1 MERLFYRVLNM
12 SISAAAVIAVVV
24 LMRLLLRSAPKKWR
38 YLLWSA
44 VGFRLCCPVSF
55 KAVFSLFRLRP
66 SIMNS
71 VGGAENAVIQAQSM
85 PSAAQLAVPAA
96 SAAPAAAV
104 ITPAAVPAVIPA
116 ASMPVPEP
124 VRLWPSLGIVLW
136 LCGMTVMLVLGIIRY
151 IRMKRG
157 LADAAALEKG
167 VFATDRIR
175 VPFIL
180 GLLPPR
186 VYVPAGLGE
195 EERTYVLAHERVHI
209 HRGDHWVKLLAYFM
223 LAVHWFNPAVWAA
236 FFLMSRDMEM
246 SCDERVLRDLG
257 GQAKAYS
264 STLLRF
270 AEGRQFPAP
279 APLGFGESDVK
290 SRIKNALRWKKPKLW
305 ITLAAT
311 VLCIAA
317 VAACTADPKEPKE
330 TDMQVTAGDTVCF
343 SREDETICLRGTKE
357 SRSFGEILDG
367 LALTGFTYSEEENVL
382 SLDKRLLPGQKQLT
396 VGMDK
401 ASVLQDLYA
410 GKPVGTEDALFL
422 AENHPGVTVGNGEGG
437 YLRLSGVFAG
447 EPFGMTLGY
456 AGTYAD
462 LLQRVV
468 LTFWPPEEG
477 KTVYTRAEDGK
488 AVYARVKEALELQLG
503 EPDAAVDFSA
513 GWNFP
518 GGALDV
524 TMTEKDD
531 YTSVYILLTG
541 EVRADTP
548 WSWTSNL
555 KSSDIREAVLR
566 SSSAPTELLLD
577 WAQIRELAA
586 LLRAVPKDQVAG
598 GRGIPSE
605 RVLELRDTGYALRFA
620 GGVIEL
626 DCERPIY
633 SASPAPVWEIRD
645 EALYAWLDALWEG
658 SPFGQAADPLGLTLR
673 VEDLTPMGCTLVF
686 TQSGGSVTGELETEE
701 QFRLFRQDA
710 DGSWKELIYANYLGT
725 ALHIEPDNSTALET
739 YWGGALEAGRYRIK
753 KKVLDFR
760 GTGDFDEYAIYAEF
774 EITGGQTEA
783 LLGLTMRA
791 KDVTPTGCTL
801 VFAQSGGAVT
811 GELQTGAAYTL
822 FQRDAD
828 GNWIELPKNKEAVWY
843 SLAYGIKK
851 NGTTEL
857 GAEWESLYGALKD
870 GHYRIRK
877 EIIDYRAPGE
887 FDTYTIDTEFNISGG
902 AGETMSNWF
911 AMIPEGYAFSPY
923 GNYGWEG
930 GFLILPEVYVRENN
944 GGTAPI
950 EWRYS
955 GLVTRISAQNTQLT
969 FQNGIP
975 EWHGLPTQNH
985 TVTEFLGIGP
995 SAQNRNGWQVI
1006 RLKETHDLYT
1016 PAEIAELEKEGIN
1029 TGAIDLTSEYWTFWL
1044 VKEGADTYYQVS
1056 LASKT
1061 FSEETAIRFVQT
1073 MTGDWEHEA
1082 QTELIDSLGYSRFDV
1097 KADKY
1102 HTTASG
1108 TIEIFAKEQGVLGI
1122 RILADLTIG
1131 PEDWGGVAFYL
1142 PAGCGLESVSCTY
1155 PETDGAAAEDPPVNV
1170 WTTAAENEEYTTM
1183 IEIGRDRSK
1192 KYSGGGTGTVVIEVS
1207 CPWDSS
1213 DPIHSLTFGVEC
1225 GAEEK
1230 NGYMIMGVE
1239 HSEIAVEIRSP

>member
-1 MERLFYRVLNM
+1 MENLFLRVLNM
-12 SISAAAVIAVVV
+12 SFSAAAVIAVVV
-24 LMRLLLRSAPKKWR
+24 ILRLFLRSAPKKWR

-44 VGFRLCCPVSF
+44 AGFRLCCPVSF
-55 KAVFSLFRLRP
+55 KAVFSLFCLRP
-66 SIMNS
+66 SIMSS
-71 VGGAENAVIQAQSM
+71 VGGAEKIVILPQSM

-104 ITPAAVPAVIPA
+104 ITPAAVPEVIPA
-116 ASMPVPEP
+116 ASPLPEP
-124 VRLWPSLGIVLW
+124 VRLWPQLGIVLW
-136 LCGMTVMLVLGIIRY
+136 LCGMTVMLILGIIRY

-186 VYVPAGLGE
+186 VYVPAGLRE

-209 HRGDHWVKLLAYFM
+209 RRGDHWVKLLAYLL

-264 STLLRF
+264 RTLLRF

-330 TDMQVTAGDTVCF
+330 TDVPETAGDTICF
-343 SREDETICLRGTKE
+343 ARTEESIALRGTE
-357 SRSFGEILDG
+357 GSRSFGEILDG
-367 LALTGFTYSEEENVL
+367 LALTGFTYSKEENVL

-396 VGMDK
+396 AGMDK

-422 AENHPGVTVGNGEGG
+422 AENHPGVKVGNGAGG

-626 DCERPIY
+626 DCKRPIY

-645 EALYAWLDALWEG
+645 EALYAWLDALWKG

-753 KKVLDFR
+753 KKVLDSR
-760 GTGDFDEYAIYAEF
+760 GSGDFDEYAIYAEF
-774 EITGGQTEA
+774 EIKGGQTEA

-801 VFAQSGGAVT
+801 VFTQSGGNVT
-811 GELQTGAAYTL
+811 GELMTGEEFGLFKRDADGGWKDLFADRDVSWIGSGSSIAAGGTTELETYWGGAFTLEAGRYRIEKEVLDFRGAGDFDEYPIYAEFVIPGEQAEELLGLTLRAENVTTTGCTLIFTQSGGVEADELLTGAAYKL
-822 FQRDAD
+822 YERASD
-828 GNWIELPKNKEAVWY
+828 GAWKELPTKVEPIWH
-843 SLAYGIKK
+843 LIGYGI
-851 NGTTEL
+851 NPGSTTQLE
-857 GAEWESLYGALKD
+857 AYWEVLYGPLAD
-870 GHYRIRK
+870 GHYRISK
-877 EIIDYRAPGE
+877 EVTVRRGSGE
-887 FDTYTIDTEFNISGG
+887 NDVYLLFAEFELSGG
-902 AGETMSNWF
+902 AGETH
-911 AMIPEGYAFSPY
+911 
-923 GNYGWEG
+923 
-930 GFLILPEVYVRENN
+930 
-944 GGTAPI
+944 
-950 EWRYS
+950 S
-955 GLVTRISAQNTQLT
+955 GDVPAASSD
-969 FQNGIP
+969 
-975 EWHGLPTQNH
+975 
-985 TVTEFLGIGP
+985 LGVG
-995 SAQNRNGWQVI
+995 
-1006 RLKETHDLYT
+1006 
-1016 PAEIAELEKEGIN
+1016 
-1029 TGAIDLTSEYWTFWL
+1029 
-1044 VKEGADTYYQVS
+1044 
-1056 LASKT
+1056 
-1061 FSEETAIRFVQT
+1061 
-1073 MTGDWEHEA
+1073 
-1082 QTELIDSLGYSRFDV
+1082 RFDV
-1097 KADKY
+1097 SAE
-1102 HTTASG
+1102 TLG
-1108 TIEIFAKEQGVLGI
+1108 TSANGTVEFYARDNDMLGI

-1142 PAGCGLESVSCTY
+1142 PAGCRLESVSCTY
-1155 PETDGAAAEDPPVNV
+1155 PETDGKAADDSLVNV
-1170 WTTAAENEEYTTM
+1170 WTTEAENEKYTTM
-1183 IEIGRDRSK
+1183 IEIGRDRSRNI
-1192 KYSGGGTGTVVIEVS
+1192 SGGGTGTVVIEAS
-1207 CPWDSS
+1207 CPWNSR
-1213 DPIHSLTFGVEC
+1213 DPVRSLTFGVDC
-1225 GAEEK
+1225 GAEERD
-1230 NGYMIMGVE
+1230 GSVIMGVE
-1239 HSEIAVEIRSP
+1239 YREIVVEIRSQ